1 VTGFTRR
8 EALRAIVLGV
18 GGAPAVLR
26 GRCLRRGSRRPINI
40 RGLYHSTRVF
50 DLTEGLIR
58 RGHTDA
64 HIAPVLGGNAI
75 RVLGTIW
82 PA

>member
-1 VTGFTRR
+1 M
-8 EALRAIVLGV
+8 RA
-18 GGAPAVLR
+18 
-26 GRCLRRGSRRPINI
+26 
-40 RGLYHSTRVF
+40 
-50 DLTEGLIR
+50 GLIR